1 MKYLLVFL
9 VIFLV
14 AWRWRSMREA
24 EQSQTQHKKAQSKA
38 LPVDVVEC
46 AHCGVHVPQ
55 AEAVHG
61 KRGVYCSS
69 GHRSVVES

>member
-9 VIFLV
+9 IIFLV

-24 EQSQTQHKKAQSKA
+24 EQAQTQHKKAQSKA

-46 AHCGVHVPQ
+46 THCGVHVPQ
-55 AEAVHG
+55 ADAVHG
-61 KRGVYCSS
+61 KRGVYCSN

>member
-1 MKYLLVFL
+1 MKYLLVIL
-9 VIFLV
+9 VVFLV
-14 AWRWRSMREA
+14 AWRWRAMREA
-24 EQSQTQHKKAQSKA
+24 EQSQSLQKKAQSKA

-61 KRGVYCSS
+61 KRGMYCSS